1 MKTLPVAP
9 IPIKEYARLSKEIET
24 TLQKI
29 YLEPLKDS
37 LKKVE
42 LKNFAYNSPLS
53 HVLEDISKGVIYYKN
68 GHLYGKFSAVTSRE
82 LKEAGYVW
90 NYDSFLVNLHSSPDI
105 ASAVSVKQQEDREKA
120 EELLLLLLLLRKKNK
135 QEEPKEVK
143 IDNYGD
149 KIKHFI
155 EKNTIKIDPV
165 LPVKDKRLEKE
176 LIEGQ
181 KELKEIQKNIEVAT
195 KQKIE
200 EQLHTTVTDEIYK
213 SINDEITES
222 MQHFIEKRAAQLERD
237 IKKIVQD
244 GVNVS
249 EKIEQRLEREKEIT
263 QHKSEYVSL
272 RALNLVRTEV
282 TKQEGLKLGKNK
294 YRWITKRDDRVRP
307 ADKYQRKEG
316 WDHRYLHNTIQSW
329 DNPPITNL
337 KTGHTAHPAED
348 WGCRCVAQIVLDDE
362 V

>member
-9 IPIKEYARLSKEIET
+9 IPIKEYARLSKEIES
-24 TLQKI
+24 TLRNI
-29 YLEPLKDS
+29 YLEPLKES

-68 GHLYGKFSAVTSRE
+68 GHLYGKFSAITSQE
-82 LKEAGYVW
+82 LKQAGYVW
-90 NYDSFLVNLHSSPDI
+90 NYDSFLVNLHNSPDI
-105 ASAVSVKQQEDREKA
+105 ASAVSVKQQEDKEKA
-120 EELLLLLLLLRKKNK
+120 EALLLLLLLLRKKNK
-135 QEEPKEVK
+135 QEEHKEVK
-143 IDNYGD
+143 IDDYGD

-155 EKNTIKIDPV
+155 ERKTININPV
-165 LPVKDKRLEKE
+165 LPVQDKRVEKE

-181 KELKEIQKNIEVAT
+181 KKLKEIQKNIEVAT

-200 EQLHTTVTDEIYK
+200 EQLKTSVSDDIYQ

-222 MQHFIEKRAAQLERD
+222 VQYFIEKRTAQLEKD

-249 EKIEQRLEREKEIT
+249 EKIEQRLEKEKAIT

-294 YRWITKRDDRVRP
+294 YRWITKKDERVRP
-307 ADKYQRKEG
+307 ANKYERKAG

-348 WGCRCVAQIVLDDE
+348 YGCRCVAQIVIDDE